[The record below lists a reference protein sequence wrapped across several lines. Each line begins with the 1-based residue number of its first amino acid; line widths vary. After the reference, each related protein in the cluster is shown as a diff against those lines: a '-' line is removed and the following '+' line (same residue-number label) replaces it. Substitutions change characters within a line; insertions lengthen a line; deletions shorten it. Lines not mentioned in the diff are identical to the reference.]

1 MTDRRNFIKRTLL
14 AGVSMTVAPNL
25 LKAAEVVAPSAMSDN
40 AVWGMKRHKPVHWL
54 WISPKATDE
63 VEALN
68 ERYKKYYKAG
78 IRGIL
83 FAQDSEKHFRAAKA
97 QGIEAHRWI
106 WTMNRGDKTLM
117 ESHPDWYAKSRK
129 GDSCVD
135 KPPYVGYYRWLCP
148 SKEEV
153 RNYIFEDAKQ
163 VLEKEYVDGIHLD
176 YVRFCDVVLPVNL
189 WEHYHIEQTKELPE
203 YDFCYCDHCK
213 AEFKAKYNK
222 DVNEMQYPEA
232 SLSWRQFR
240 YDLITDIVNELATI
254 AKAKK
259 KKITA
264 AVFPTPEVA
273 RRNVRQDWTNWNLS
287 AVFPMTYHAFYKE
300 EISWVADAVR
310 EGIHGLAGRFPLYA
324 GLYLP
329 DFKSDDEL
337 GGAIGFALK
346 GGAAGV
352 SLYGDLTDNQLSIL
366 TEYSKTK

>member
-1 MTDRRNFIKRTLL
+1 M
-14 AGVSMTVAPNL
+14 
-25 LKAAEVVAPSAMSDN
+25 
-40 AVWGMKRHKPVHWL
+40 
-54 WISPKATDE
+54 
-63 VEALN
+63 
-68 ERYKKYYKAG
+68 
-78 IRGIL
+78 
-83 FAQDSEKHFRAAKA
+83 
-97 QGIEAHRWI
+97 
-106 WTMNRGDKTLM
+106 
-117 ESHPDWYAKSRK
+117 
-129 GDSCVD
+129 
-135 KPPYVGYYRWLCP
+135 
-148 SKEEV
+148 